1 MPYCIEAGI
10 EIISLAGVLS
20 AQKINSIFSR
30 HLPKI
35 ILDLYFL
42 VQASLKILLSRKFL
56 FLQQEF
62 SKAYSFEISCLA
74 TLNFQSTPL
83 C

>member
-1 MPYCIEAGI
+1 MSYSIEAGI

-42 VQASLKILLSRKFL
+42 VQASLKILLS
-56 FLQQEF
+56 
-62 SKAYSFEISCLA
+62 
-74 TLNFQSTPL
+74 
-83 C
+83 

>member
-1 MPYCIEAGI
+1 MPYCTEAGI

-20 AQKINSIFSR
+20 VQKINSIFSR

-42 VQASLKILLSRKFL
+42 VQASLKILLSQKFL

-62 SKAYSFEISCLA
+62 LKAYSFEISCLA
-74 TLNFQSTPL
+74 SLNFQSTPL